1 MRIFDVEKISTHGGS
16 VRIYG
21 CKSNAIHDTLPS
33 VQQAIDEEAKKG
45 LLDLNIYSKFQD
57 RAEKIKLDFS
67 NFLLKA
73 KLQNKKVCGYGAAA
87 KGNTLINFAGVKQDL
102 LPFVADAAAAKIG
115 KFLPGSRIPIVDP
128 NVLIEYRPDYVV
140 ILPWN
145 IASEVKEI
153 LSDSVGFDCEYVTF
167 IPELREI

>member
-1 MRIFDVEKISTHGGS
+1 MQG
-16 VRIYG
+16 
-21 CKSNAIHDTLPS
+21 NAIHDTLPS
-33 VQQAIDEEAKKG
+33 VQQAIDEEAKG

-102 LPFVADAAAAKIG
+102 LPFVADAQLQKWKI
-115 KFLPGSRIPIVDP
+115 LPGSRIPIVDP
-128 NVLIEYRPDYVV
+128 NMLIEYGAR
-140 ILPWN
+140 LRCN
-145 IASEVKEI
+145 IAMEY
-153 LSDSVGFDCEYVTF
+153 CE
-167 IPELREI
+167 